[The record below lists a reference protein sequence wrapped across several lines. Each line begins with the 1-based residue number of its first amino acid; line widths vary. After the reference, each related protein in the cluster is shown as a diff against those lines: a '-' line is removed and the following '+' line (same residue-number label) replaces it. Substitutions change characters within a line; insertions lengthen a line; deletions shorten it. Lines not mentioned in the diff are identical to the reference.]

1 MRKVSVLAFLVAL
14 PTFALA
20 NGAMGLGLEQ
30 WDLNY
35 WFAYVVATV
44 VFEGWYI
51 GKRLGLPSWRG
62 LSVSILANLFT
73 GVLCAGGGLLAP
85 FLHSS
90 FVGSSANPNP
100 LLNAVALL
108 AIFAIPSGLF
118 EYLFWRTML
127 TKGSRSCSIEDLFK
141 RTMVAHLLVIP
152 LGMVILLVPD
162 RPYRGLEAVANSQ
175 RRWRLSDF
183 RVELDSY
190 IQEHSAL
197 PTATNFEELL
207 REIPSTTKMPD
218 ADPRWLMFYKA
229 QYERFDTGETRRL
242 PFRLN
247 TALAG
252 KHVAVDGEF
261 NEGRAVWYLQPPL
274 TNGPPVSGI
283 KVDPVSGATKLSRA
297 TKG

>member
-1 MRKVSVLAFLVAL
+1 
-14 PTFALA
+14 
-20 NGAMGLGLEQ
+20 MGLGLEQ

-51 GKRLGLPSWRG
+51 GKRLGLPSWRS

-90 FVGSSANPNP
+90 FVGTAANPNP

-127 TKGSRSCSIEDLFK
+127 TKGNRECSIGGLFK

-152 LGMVILLVPD
+152 LGLAILLVPD

-175 RRWRLSDF
+175 RRTKLYAF
-183 RVELDSY
+183 RIDLDAY

-197 PTATNFEELL
+197 PPATDFDELL
-207 REIPSTTKMPD
+207 REVPPTTTMPNT
-218 ADPRWLMFYKA
+218 DPRWVMFYTA
-229 QYERFDTGETRRL
+229 QYGRFATGEARHL
-242 PFRLN
+242 PMRLN
-247 TALAG
+247 PAIVG
-252 KHVAVDGEF
+252 KHVVIDGEF
-261 NEGRAVWYLQPPL
+261 DEGRAVWYVKPGI
-274 TNGPPVSGI
+274 TNGPPAWGI
-283 KVDPVSGATKLSRA
+283 KVDPVSGATKLA
-297 TKG
+297 HVTKG